1 LFSAKSRHHG
11 EGYARTSAY
20 RSFIDGAEGASL
32 EKPSNNNG
40 CDIVFE
46 TKGQDTLNAEMMYF
60 LRWIAIGK
68 ETSDLGI

>member
-1 LFSAKSRHHG
+1 M
-11 EGYARTSAY
+11 
-20 RSFIDGAEGASL
+20 